1 MLTVEY
7 DFLMTW
13 GKQKLGFRFIYLWQD
28 IFPVI
33 TIYEGI
39 VFVQSRLIM
48 VKIHKHTFWKR
59 LTFIIQPALVMPYYI
74 IKYVDSP
81 DQIKISF
88 LNLPSFLVGNAK
100 FVLENGQISHLD
112 LNQFELAQ
120 MLYFWIQE
128 RMIDET
134 IR

>member
-1 MLTVEY
+1 
-7 DFLMTW
+7 
-13 GKQKLGFRFIYLWQD
+13 
-28 IFPVI
+28 
-33 TIYEGI
+33 
-39 VFVQSRLIM
+39 M

-112 LNQFELAQ
+112 LNQFELLQ
-120 MLYFWIQE
+120 MLYFWTQE